1 MLLAPKIWCQ
11 ALDHQRLLVLF
22 ALKFDTILLFL
33 LFFELWPRK
42 KKLLVV
48 QSLAPNVVGPKEF
61 QLLVLQGST
70 MIDDGAPIME
80 LP

>member
-1 MLLAPKIWCQ
+1 
-11 ALDHQRLLVLF
+11 
-22 ALKFDTILLFL
+22 
-33 LFFELWPRK
+33 
-42 KKLLVV
+42 
-48 QSLAPNVVGPKEF
+48 LAPNVVGPKEF